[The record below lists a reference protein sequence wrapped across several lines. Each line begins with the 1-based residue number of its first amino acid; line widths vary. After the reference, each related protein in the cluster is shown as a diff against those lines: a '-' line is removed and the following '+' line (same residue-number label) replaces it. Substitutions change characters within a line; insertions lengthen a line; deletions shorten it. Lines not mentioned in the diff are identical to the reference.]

1 VSLAPLLLSETGLQ
15 PPRGEVVPADPKHL
29 FARRLVFVLSNP
41 PKDPFV
47 ALKRHLGGPTDMVVK
62 EVDRCLLL
70 FLVHLMLDILRMA
83 QPLSVLQ

>member
-1 VSLAPLLLSETGLQ
+1 
-15 PPRGEVVPADPKHL
+15 
-29 FARRLVFVLSNP
+29 
-41 PKDPFV
+41 
-47 ALKRHLGGPTDMVVK
+47 MVVK